1 MHRSLSL
8 CIVDEP
14 LTLTEGGVTE
24 GGLSGKGLER
34 EDSRGSGSE
43 SSILAVSGG
52 QKANLVQELV
62 EREVLSSEEE
72 RLLLI
77 I

>member
-1 MHRSLSL
+1 VHRTLSH

-14 LTLTEGGVTE
+14 LTLTEGGVTG

-43 SSILAVSGG
+43 RSILAVSGG
-52 QKANLVQELV
+52 EKVNLVQELV
-62 EREVLSSEEE
+62 EREVLSSEE